1 MIEVAAA
8 IIEDK
13 LGRILIARRK
23 EGKAQEGM
31 WEFPGGKLEKD
42 ENIQECLRRELL
54 EEMNIEIIPYE
65 SFGVNDHHYGST
77 YIRLFAYK
85 ATYVSGEITLIDH
98 DDYRWVYRN
107 ELNKYKFAPAD
118 IKFVDMLDKEYRY
131 DIDAKLK

>member
-23 EGKAQEGM
+23 EGKAQEGL
-31 WEFPGGKLEKD
+31 WEFPGGKLEKNETVQD
-42 ENIQECLRRELL
+42 CLRRELL
-54 EEMNIEIIPYE
+54 EEMNIEIVSYE
-65 SFGVNDHHYGST
+65 SFGVNDHQYGPT

-85 ATYVSGEITLIDH
+85 ATYISGEIVLIDH

-107 ELNKYKFAPAD
+107 ELNEYAFAPAD
-118 IKFVDMLDKEYRY
+118 IKFVDMLNKE
-131 DIDAKLK
+131 